1 MVGKLEMELELD
13 VWVFV
18 DLLLEMISE
27 TIRMNDLDG
36 GGS

>member
-27 TIRMNDLDG
+27 TIGMNGLDG